1 MMRFICDVMLGK
13 LSKNLRMLGIDT
25 AYHNNIKEEYLITT
39 SLKENRIVLTRKTKF
54 RFSDKTTPAL
64 FILDNN
70 PKNQLRQVVSHFRIN
85 RDMLSPF
92 SRCISCNK
100 ELRPLKKDLAEG
112 KVADYIFNTTDSFTT
127 CPACKKIYWAGTHL
141 QNMEILINNL
151 FIKPTDQK
159 AHILDKN

>member
-1 MMRFICDVMLGK
+1 MRFICDVMLGK
-13 LSKNLRMLGIDT
+13 LAKKLRMLGIDT
-25 AYHNNIKEEYLITT
+25 SYHNNITEEYLIAAA
-39 SLKENRIVLTRKTKF
+39 LKENRIVLTRKTALSTSNKAI
-54 RFSDKTTPAL
+54 PVL

-70 PKNQLRQVVSHFRIN
+70 PKHQLKQTVLHFEIN
-85 RDMLSPF
+85 RDMLKSF

-141 QNMEILINNL
+141 QNMEILINNI
-151 FIKPTDQK
+151 FI
-159 AHILDKN
+159 